1 MAGCKI
7 TIAFVACFAV
17 TFSES
22 AVFNVN
28 VCDEESL
35 INFAKEDSN
44 WTVIR
49 INCSNI
55 SLTSPIIFT
64 NHRSLVLDGQ
74 GASIICTS
82 REAGLGFVN
91 VQNLTLTDFS
101 LANCSMWNI
110 AAHIGL
116 SEIQTSSFAYLQG

>member
-1 MAGCKI
+1 MAVCKI
-7 TIAFVACFAV
+7 TIGLVAFFAI

-22 AVFNVN
+22 AIFTEN
-28 VCDEESL
+28 VCDEDSL
-35 INFAKEDSN
+35 ISIAIKDSN

-55 SLTSPIIFT
+55 SLTSPTIFT
-64 NHRSLVLDGQ
+64 NHKSLVLDGQ

-91 VQNLTLTDFS
+91 VQNL
-101 LANCSMWNI
+101 
-110 AAHIGL
+110 
-116 SEIQTSSFAYLQG
+116 YLD